1 MLPWPQHLI
10 ITMSLMATVS
20 YLHWLWLLFYFTTL
34 VKSPGAIKHLLTQ
47 SLYAHFTWLHCFHK
61 VYSFSKLSRRVK
73 YIKLT
78 VKRFGWQQTKLPW
91 LHTVTSSTF
100 SQWRCFL
107 DVLNVSII
115 GLHSSCSHFLP
126 ADMCGSAEWRSASLK
141 MVSSDFIFVTVN
153 QLCKRKREQ
162 HEFLSLP
169 SQPYISH

>member
-91 LHTVTSSTF
+91 LHTVTSSVLSNSGTVCSLISVNKFNFQSVEVFFGCFECFNIWLAFQLLTF
-100 SQWRCFL
+100 PARRYVWKGWVEERKPENGQQWFHFR
-107 DVLNVSII
+107 
-115 GLHSSCSHFLP
+115 HS
-126 ADMCGSAEWRSASLK
+126 
-141 MVSSDFIFVTVN
+141 
-153 QLCKRKREQ
+153 
-162 HEFLSLP
+162 
-169 SQPYISH
+169 